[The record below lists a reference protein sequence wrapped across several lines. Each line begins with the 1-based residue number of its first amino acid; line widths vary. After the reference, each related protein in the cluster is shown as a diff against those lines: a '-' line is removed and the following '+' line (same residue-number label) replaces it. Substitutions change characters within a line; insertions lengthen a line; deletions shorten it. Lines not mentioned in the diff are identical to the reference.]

1 MKELKTAIQ
10 LLKQARKNKREI
22 IAERVGQWLLLSD
35 TAFIVRVPVEA
46 LDLGDHRDIVEL
58 FGQTIEG
65 TANRIKAGELVSVDA
80 FLQSYLDRYITATNA
95 QAIEH
100 KAQDQAARYV
110 DTLTGQQCIK
120 YDIEDHPA
128 ANYFISLKYRA
139 LLTER
144 VALEYPKE
152 SQANLEGWRLA
163 LHSRSLHK
171 QSITRPAVIL
181 DDMRGYSAVVLP
193 LRFYED
199 TDEILEEVSNY
210 KAQKAAQEY
219 GPILFTIKSKDSR
232 GKRSTFTTRTPW
244 NYNLIDATIWAPE
257 AATKSGGAP
266 DKLVRVDI
274 VKYGAPTGGSKYAEL
289 IKRQVIEGIKAA
301 KQAEQDKAQARR
313 FEKVRDEIKARGFDS
328 ERVGG
333 YSL

>member
-10 LLKQARKNKREI
+10 LLKQARKDKREI

-35 TAFIVRVPVEA
+35 TAFIIRVPVEA
-46 LDLGDHRDIVEL
+46 LDQGDHRDIVEL

-65 TANRIKAGELVSVDA
+65 TAKRIKAGQLVSVDA
-80 FLQSYLDRYITATNA
+80 FLQSYLDKYIKATNA

-100 KAQDQAARYV
+100 KVNDQAGRFV

-120 YDIEDHPA
+120 YDIEDHPG
-128 ANYFISLKYRA
+128 ANYFISLKYKA

-144 VALEYPKE
+144 VAIEYPKE
-152 SQANLEGWRLA
+152 SEAQ
-163 LHSRSLHK
+163 K

-181 DDMRGYSAVVLP
+181 DDTRGYSVVVLP
-193 LRFYED
+193 IRFFHD
-199 TDEILEEVSNY
+199 ADEILEEVSNY
-210 KAQKAAQEY
+210 EAQKAAQEY

-244 NYNLIDATIWAPE
+244 NYNLMDATIWAPE

-289 IKRQVIEGIKAA
+289 IKHQVIEGIKAA
-301 KQAEQDKAQARR
+301 KQAEKDKAQARR

-328 ERVGG
+328 ERVGV

>member
-58 FGQTIEG
+58 FGQTVDG

-80 FLQSYLDRYITATNA
+80 FLQSYLNRYITATNA

-152 SQANLEGWRLA
+152 SAADLDGWRGA
-163 LHSRSLHK
+163 LHSRSVHK

-181 DDMRGYSAVVLP
+181 DDTRGYSAVILP

-210 KAQKAAQEY
+210 QANQAAMEY
-219 GPILFTIKSKDSR
+219 GPILFTIKTNEY
-232 GKRSTFTTRTPW
+232 GKRSTLRTWTPW
-244 NYNLIDATIWAPE
+244 NYAINRGTIYAPE
-257 AATKSGGAP
+257 SAIKDGGDPNKLIRVETITAGVPSGA
-266 DKLVRVDI
+266 KR
-274 VKYGAPTGGSKYAEL
+274 YAEL
-289 IKRQVIEGIKAA
+289 IKRQVIEGVKAA
-301 KQAEQDKAQARR
+301 KQAEQDKAQAQR
-313 FEKVRDEIKARGFDS
+313 FQKVRDEIKARGFDS

-333 YSL
+333 V

>member
-10 LLKQARKNKREI
+10 LLKQARKDKREI

-35 TAFIVRVPVEA
+35 TAFIIRVPVEA
-46 LDLGDHRDIVEL
+46 LDPGDHHDIVEL

-65 TANRIKAGELVSVDA
+65 TAKRIKAGQLVSVDA
-80 FLQSYLDRYITATNA
+80 FLQSYLDKYIKATNA

-100 KAQDQAARYV
+100 KVNDKAGRFV

-120 YDIEDHPA
+120 YDIEDHPG
-128 ANYFISLKYRA
+128 ANYFISIKYKA

-144 VALEYPKE
+144 VAIEYPKE
-152 SQANLEGWRLA
+152 SEANLDGWRLA
-163 LHSRSLHK
+163 LHRETLHK

-181 DDMRGYSAVVLP
+181 DDTRGYSVVVLP
-193 LRFYED
+193 IRFYKEV
-199 TDEILEEVSNY
+199 TEILEEVSNY
-210 KAQKAAQEY
+210 QANQAAIEF
-219 GPILFTIKSKDSR
+219 GPILFTIKTNEF
-232 GKRSTFTTRTPW
+232 GKRSTLRTWTPW
-244 NYNLIDATIWAPE
+244 NYAINKGTIYAPE
-257 AATKSGGAP
+257 SAIKDGGDP
-266 DKLVRVDI
+266 DKLIRVETI
-274 VKYGAPTGGSKYAEL
+274 TAGVPSGSKRYAEL
-289 IKRQVIEGIKAA
+289 IKRQVIEGVKAA

-328 ERVGG
+328 ERVGV